1 MNTKIDNFKPW
12 LGSLILLPI
21 IIWLIYNN
29 GDFIPILDHFTLLI
43 HEGGHGIFRIFG
55 SFIYTLGGSL
65 MQIFIALLFVF
76 YFYTNEKTFG
86 VQISFVFLGEN
97 LLNISKYAS
106 DAQAQR
112 LPLLGGN
119 KVYHDW
125 NFLLS
130 KMNILEYDYLVG
142 NLFVTLAII
151 SFIIAVLT
159 PLILTKT
166 KHINLD
172 LKL

>member
-1 MNTKIDNFKPW
+1 MNKLKPW

-29 GDFIPILDHFTLLI
+29 GDFIPLLDHFTLLI
-43 HEGGHGIFRIFG
+43 HEGGHGIFKIFG
-55 SFIYTLGGSL
+55 SFIYTLGGTL
-65 MQIFIALLFVF
+65 MQILIALLFIF
-76 YFYTNEKTFG
+76 YFYTNKKNFG

-112 LPLLGGN
+112 LPLIGGN

-125 NFLLS
+125 NFLLR

-142 NLFVTLAII
+142 YIFILLAIV
-151 SFIIAVLT
+151 SFVIAMIV
-159 PLILTKT
+159 PLM
-166 KHINLD
+166 HIDKEHVNVNLN
-172 LKL
+172 L

>member
-1 MNTKIDNFKPW
+1 MNKLKPW

-29 GDFIPILDHFTLLI
+29 GDFIPLLDHFTLLT
-43 HEGGHGIFRIFG
+43 HEGGHGIFKIFG
-55 SFIYTLGGSL
+55 SFIYTLGGTL
-65 MQIFIALLFVF
+65 MQILIALLFIF
-76 YFYTNEKTFG
+76 YFYTNKKNFG
-86 VQISFVFLGEN
+86 VQISLVFLGEN

-112 LPLLGGN
+112 LPLIGGN

-125 NFLLS
+125 NFLLR

-142 NLFVTLAII
+142 YIFILLAIVSFVTAMI
-151 SFIIAVLT
+151 V
-159 PLILTKT
+159 PLM
-166 KHINLD
+166 HIDKEHVNLN
-172 LKL
+172 L

>member
-1 MNTKIDNFKPW
+1 MV
-12 LGSLILLPI
+12 
-21 IIWLIYNN
+21 WLIVNN
-29 GDFIPILDHFTLLI
+29 GNFIPIIDHFTLLI

-65 MQIFIALLFVF
+65 MQILIGLLFIY
-76 YFYTNEKTFG
+76 YFYSNKKKFG
-86 VQISFVFLGEN
+86 VQISFVYLGEN
-97 LLNISKYAS
+97 LLNISKYAA

-125 NFLLS
+125 NFLLR
-130 KMNILEYDYLVG
+130 KMNILEYDSLVG
-142 NLFVTLAII
+142 NLFVALAII
-151 SFIIAVLT
+151 LFIITILI
-159 PLILTKT
+159 PLILRENEQ
-166 KHINLD
+166 INLD

>member
-1 MNTKIDNFKPW
+1 MNKLKPW

-21 IIWLIYNN
+21 VIWLIFNN
-29 GDFIPILDHFTLLI
+29 GDFILLLDHFTLLI

-65 MQIFIALLFVF
+65 MQILISLLFIF
-76 YFYTNEKTFG
+76 YFYTNKKQFG

-106 DAQAQR
+106 DAQAQM

-142 NLFVTLAII
+142 YLLVAMAII
-151 SFIIAVLT
+151 TFIIALLT
-159 PLILTKT
+159 PLILSETEPV
-166 KHINLD
+166 NLD